1 MYLLMKVHKKAIVT
15 RAISNKKTIIFSASI
30 WVDYLLQKSKNLI
43 TTSLGDSKQIL
54 MELNKLAPSPPSS
67 KLFATKAV
75 VM

>member
-15 RAISNKKTIIFSASI
+15 RAISNKKTIIFFGLNLGGLPST
-30 WVDYLLQKSKNLI
+30 KSKNLI
-43 TTSLGDSKQIL
+43 KTSLGESKQIL